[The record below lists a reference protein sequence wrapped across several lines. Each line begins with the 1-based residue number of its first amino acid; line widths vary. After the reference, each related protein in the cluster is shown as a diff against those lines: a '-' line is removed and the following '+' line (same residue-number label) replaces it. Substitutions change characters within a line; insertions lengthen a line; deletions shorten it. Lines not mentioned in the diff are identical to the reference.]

1 MGLTRAELDAFRG
14 ATLPDLVGPKVRLLF
29 VGVNPGLRT
38 VAVQAHFAP
47 RGNRFY
53 PALFRAG
60 IVDRLVDASAGFVPD
75 DQAHLVT
82 RGVGITSLVAAAT
95 ARADELGVAELVA
108 GARSLTERVRRIGPA
123 VVAVLGITAY
133 RVAFE
138 RPKAV
143 VGRQPEKLGGAQLW
157 VVPNPS
163 GLNAHATVASL
174 ANAYRE
180 VAIAA
185 GIEVDAVQGDADE
198 TDV

>member
-1 MGLTRAELDAFRG
+1 LDAFRG